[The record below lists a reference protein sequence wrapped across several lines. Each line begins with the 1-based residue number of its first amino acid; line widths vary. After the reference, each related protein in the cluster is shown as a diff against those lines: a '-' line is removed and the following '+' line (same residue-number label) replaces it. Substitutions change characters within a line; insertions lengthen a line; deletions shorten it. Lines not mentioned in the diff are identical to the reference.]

1 MGKELLK
8 YTFYSGIEN
17 KNDGEGLTHS
27 AYQAYMSLMLHFTK
41 EKYDAFKYRGKT
53 TNSDRTKM
61 KAYFAK
67 KERNMS
73 SSSWCV
79 ERTVLHRVGKKYD
92 QPKAHFHGVYDIY
105 SYFIYQ
111 FTRDRKSLF
120 TMDDDGFKEWLNR
133 LDMVSWVNH
142 YQADL
147 GNIVE
152 HLNEKYGD
160 KNEFDSLFI
169 AEGIN
174 HPDIMKLYLR
184 GDVAI
189 ESIILLDSVLGFMGN
204 INKIGIRNDTFWSD
218 LKMKFDKYKPF
229 FNWMMQR
236 NLEYAIDHPIHPH
249 KSETFSNID
258 WSKMV
263 KEITRD
269 IFCSEK
275 A

>member
-17 KNDGEGLTHS
+17 KNDAEGFTHS

-61 KAYFAK
+61 KAYLAK

-92 QPKAHFHGVYDIY
+92 QPKAHFHGVYDVY

-111 FTRDRKSLF
+111 FTRDRNYLHS
-120 TMDDDGFKEWLNR
+120 MNDEGFKEWLNR
-133 LDMVSWVNH
+133 LDMISWINC
-142 YQADL
+142 YERDL
-147 GNIVE
+147 RNLLE
-152 HLNEKYGD
+152 YLHSKYGG

-169 AEGIN
+169 ADGIN

-189 ESIILLDSVLGFMGN
+189 ESIILLDSVLGFMNN
-204 INKIGIRNDTFWSD
+204 INKSGVRNDTIWSGFHF
-218 LKMKFDKYKPF
+218 KFIKYKPF
-229 FNWMMQR
+229 FTWIMQR
-236 NLEYAIDHPIHPH
+236 NLEYAIDNPIHPY
-249 KSETFSNID
+249 KSDDFMNID
-258 WSKMV
+258 VLKTV
-263 KEITRD
+263 KRITRN
-269 IFCSEK
+269 IICSEK